1 MVDTTARILADLKHA
16 IVSTII
22 VQDTRNFYSQKEK
35 LMARKAQSAKAG
47 RVAIQDLMKLVNKK
61 AGRNVAHDLTGDN
74 PTAVKEWIPTGSRW
88 LDSIVCKG
96 QMGGIPVGKV
106 TEIAGLE
113 STG

>member
-1 MVDTTARILADLKHA
+1 
-16 IVSTII
+16 
-22 VQDTRNFYSQKEK
+22 
-35 LMARKAQSAKAG
+35 MARKAQVKAG

-113 STG
+113 STGKSYMAAQVAANAQKQGKLVVYFDSDILLL